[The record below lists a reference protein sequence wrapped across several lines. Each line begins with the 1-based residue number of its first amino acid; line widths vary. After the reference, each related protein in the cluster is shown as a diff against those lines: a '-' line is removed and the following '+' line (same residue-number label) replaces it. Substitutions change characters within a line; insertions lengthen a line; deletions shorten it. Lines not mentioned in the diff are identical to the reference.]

1 MDYKSPQLHKRW
13 CGNISLHHVESWS
26 LNGIFK
32 GVFPGFLLK
41 FCHEQHFKA
50 SLWKVCPI
58 FLRPKAPH
66 SQLHTCSSSRN
77 DGFCC
82 IYIHIWIR
90 STFSVVTFLKNLGP
104 SPHFLFIFHIVSA
117 SKPSQLR
124 SCKFINDCSYALSAG
139 LWITRINTSK

>member
-1 MDYKSPQLHKRW
+1 MSAIYEELDPIDYKSPQLHKQW
-13 CGNISLHHVESWS
+13 CGNIGLHHIESWS

-50 SLWKVCPI
+50 SLWKVCSI

-66 SQLHTCSSSRN
+66 SQLHTWSSSRN
-77 DGFCC
+77 DEFCC
-82 IYIHIWIR
+82 MCIHIRIR

-104 SPHFLFIFHIVSA
+104 SFQFLFIFHIISA
-117 SKPSQLR
+117 SKP
-124 SCKFINDCSYALSAG
+124 A
-139 LWITRINTSK
+139 